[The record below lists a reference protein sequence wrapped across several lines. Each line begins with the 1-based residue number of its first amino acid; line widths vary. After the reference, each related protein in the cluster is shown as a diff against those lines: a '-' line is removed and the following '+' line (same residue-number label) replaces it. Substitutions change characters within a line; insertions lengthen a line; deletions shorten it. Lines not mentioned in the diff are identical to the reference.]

1 MERLKL
7 TGVGEGLSVV
17 VSSIIAGADKPAV
30 ILETVQN
37 IFPSFSSE
45 IPEDAAFPVERNI
58 IIADENV
65 KLDTFLEILI
75 EQRTLDTALDSMSA
89 LLEDDSTMFNISRQ
103 AAMSGKVSFVVN
115 DKLVLCGVI
124 TVEISGNDLANWLEA
139 ATWHSGRETIPRH
152 GRDDYSMRDDGEAV
166 TWH

>member
-17 VSSIIAGADKPAV
+17 VSTIIAGADKPTV

-45 IPEDAAFPVERNI
+45 IPEDATFPVERNI

-115 DKLVLCGVI
+115 DKLVLGGVI

-152 GRDDYSMRDDGEAV
+152 VRDDYSMRDDGEAV

>member
-7 TGVGEGLSVV
+7 TGVGEGLSVI
-17 VSSIIAGADKPAV
+17 VSSIITGADKPAV
-30 ILETVQN
+30 VLETVKN
-37 IFPSFSSE
+37 LFPSFSCE
-45 IPEDAAFPVERNI
+45 IPEDATFPVDRNV

-65 KLDTFLEILI
+65 KLDTFLELLMV
-75 EQRTLDTALDSMSA
+75 QRTLDTALDSMST
-89 LLEDDSTMFNISRQ
+89 LLEDDSTMFNLSRQ
-103 AAMSGKVSFVVN
+103 AAMAGKVAFAVN
-115 DKLVLCGVI
+115 GELVLGGVI

-152 GRDDYSMRDDGEAV
+152 VRDDYSMRDDGEAV